1 MRTITTA
8 GRTIALSEGGD
19 PSGFPVVVQHGTPG
33 SGLLDPQHEA
43 LARDQGVRL
52 IGYDRSGY
60 GASGRD
66 VGRNVA
72 AAAADVTA
80 IADALSLDRYA
91 TWGVS
96 GGGPHALACAA
107 LCDDRLVAVASLA
120 AVAPY
125 QADGL
130 DWLEGM
136 GEENHVE
143 FGKALAGENELR
155 PYLDEQRKALLAAEP
170 EQLLA
175 VMETLLG
182 PEDLA
187 VLSGPYADFMLAW
200 QQRGVEP
207 GPDGWI
213 DDDLAFT
220 LPWGFELGAIDTP
233 VLLLHGGDDKF
244 VPVSHGH
251 WLAARVPGVEARIT
265 ETDGHL
271 TLLTRRMREV
281 NDWLLAQR

>member
-1 MRTITTA
+1 VRTITTA
-8 GRTIALSEGGD
+8 GRTLALSEGGD

-33 SGLLDPQHEA
+33 SGLLDPQHDA

-52 IGYDRSGY
+52 IGLDRAGY
-60 GASGRD
+60 RGSSRNVD
-66 VGRNVA
+66 RNVA
-72 AAAADVTA
+72 AAAADVNA
-80 IADALSLDRYA
+80 IADELSLERYA

-125 QADGL
+125 GVDGL
-130 DWLEGM
+130 DWLDGM

-143 FGKALAGENELR
+143 FDKALSGEQELR
-155 PYLDEQRKALLAAEP
+155 PYLDEQREELLGAKSE
-170 EQLLA
+170 ELLA

-182 PEDLA
+182 PEDRA
-187 VLSGPYADFMLAW
+187 VLSGPYAEFMLAW
-200 QQRGVEP
+200 QQQGVEP

-213 DDDLAFT
+213 DDDVAFT
-220 LPWGFELGAIDTP
+220 LPWGFELDAINRP
-233 VLLLHGGDDKF
+233 VVLLHGADDRF

-251 WLAARVPGVEARIT
+251 WLAARIPGVEARIT

-281 NDWLLAQR
+281 NDWLLAHR